1 MTNNS
6 PIANRTRS
14 RSRVSQQLPPLQVPI
29 SQVANI
35 RSNSY
40 SPRAPRA
47 SRASRTSR
55 TRNRTRRNFRRGRR
69 QQ

>member
-14 RSRVSQQLPPLQVPI
+14 RSRVSQQLPPLQVPT

-47 SRASRTSR
+47 SRTSR
-55 TRNRTRRNFRRGRR
+55 TRTRTRRNFRRGRR